1 MTVVLYV
8 ALYGAH
14 SVYHTDK
21 ILRLSRDLPMIVEV
35 VDTQE
40 NIDRVM
46 PGLDEMIVG
55 GMITLEKVKVM
66 RYTHPHIE

>member
-1 MTVVLYV
+1 MTVVLFV
-8 ALYGAH
+8 ALFGAH

-21 ILRLSRDLPMIVEV
+21 ILLLSRDLPMIVEV

>member
-1 MTVVLYV
+1 MTII
-8 ALYGAH
+8 
-14 SVYHTDK
+14 YHTDK
-21 ILRLSRDLPMIVEV
+21 ILWLSRDLPMIVEV

-46 PGLDEMIVG
+46 PGLDGMISG

-66 RYTHPHIE
+66 RYTHPHA

>member
-1 MTVVLYV
+1 MTII
-8 ALYGAH
+8 
-14 SVYHTDK
+14 YHTDK

-46 PGLDEMIVG
+46 PGLDGMISD
-55 GMITLEKVKVM
+55 GMITLEKVNVM
-66 RYTHPHIE
+66 RYTHPHA